1 MKNLVLTF
9 GILSVVLL
17 QATALPGSPSSPKP
31 GNSDEDS
38 QFKDLCHNTTEPL
51 RKFVKGF
58 QSLFRP
64 LPSIPRESWCK
75 EVLDQLT
82 DEERE
87 IGMEL
92 FVIALCEKNSDS
104 DEPSD
109 SIRLLTAALSELP
122 PKKLLPYVEG
132 ILKQWGYIIHKD
144 YQAALGPEVRSEI
157 DIEGPKESSSGQS
170 HTVNDSE
177 ETGHNQN
184 VNRGPLG
191 LHYFKDQS
199 NNVQPMSDNQFE
211 VTWVDI
217 FKASDLD
224 LLRRSPLLLMFKHEK
239 FFDLRRVYLNVWEA
253 LPQGL
258 LKGPGSVLEPV
269 ATSYPIYF
277 HSGVDNSGAQVDES
291 NSVWHKNICFLLA
304 AMGAPFS
311 LAVPL
316 LHGDYDRLR
325 KTLGLLKDDAQSQP
339 DKVKKDIA
347 YALYFMTQKL
357 IPNVQDKVNQVLTE
371 FLGEGEFNE
380 MEAGIKK
387 KGEYTKWFENP
398 LLKIMQNLVRGVDN
412 GKVEVAIVDI
422 HSST

>member
-17 QATALPGSPSSPKP
+17 QATALPGSFFSRPSSSKGDGDQVGDLSLETTGPLGGLNNEFHSSAKP
-31 GNSDEDS
+31 
-38 QFKDLCHNTTEPL
+38 
-51 RKFVKGF
+51 
-58 QSLFRP
+58 SLD
-64 LPSIPRESWCK
+64 IPRESWCK

-82 DEERE
+82 DKQKE

-170 HTVNDSE
+170 HIVNDSK

-217 FKASDLD
+217 FKASDWE
-224 LLRRSPLLLMFKHEK
+224 LLKLSPYFLLFKHGK
-239 FFDLRRVYLNVWEA
+239 LLQLRPVYENIWKVLTK
-253 LPQGL
+253 GL
-258 LKGPGSVLEPV
+258 LKGPDSVLEPV
-269 ATSYPIYF
+269 AKSYPLYS

-291 NSVWHKNICFLLA
+291 NSVWGKNIRYLLTVMDA
-304 AMGAPFS
+304 TFS

-316 LHGDYDRLR
+316 LREDYDKLQETLRL
-325 KTLGLLKDDAQSQP
+325 LANDVQSQP
-339 DKVKKDIA
+339 DKAKMNIA
-347 YALYFMTQKL
+347 YLLYFITQKL
-357 IPNVQDKVNQVLTE
+357 NPNVEERVNEVLTE
-371 FLGEGEFNE
+371 FLGEGEFNKMKAGIDE
-380 MEAGIKK
+380 QHEAGLV
-387 KGEYTKWFENP
+387 FELPP
-398 LLKIMQNLVRGVDN
+398 LEILQNLLRLKN
-412 GKVEVAIVDI
+412 GQVEVAIVDI